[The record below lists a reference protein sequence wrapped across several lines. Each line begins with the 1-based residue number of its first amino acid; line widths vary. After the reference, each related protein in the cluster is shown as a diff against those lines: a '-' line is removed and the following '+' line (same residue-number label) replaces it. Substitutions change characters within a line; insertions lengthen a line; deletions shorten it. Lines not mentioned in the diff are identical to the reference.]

1 MRYKISLREETE
13 NRSQHSLCAETIS
26 RLVLLMTDVKWLLA
40 EMIGTWSWWP
50 DDGHFTVLV
59 LVLVTILGWGDP
71 QYLLT
76 IHSVL
81 YLYLPTWIKERMKL
95 SCYCRYRI
103 HINKVLNYIC
113 RMDIRI
119 RIKIENI
126 QLFID
131 GGKSILY
138 LQIQWL
144 WRSRGT
150 PDPSL
155 GSILIFWNAKHL
167 FLIPRLNIRS

>member
-50 DDGHFTVLV
+50 DDGHFTILV
-59 LVLVTILGWGDP
+59 LVLVSILGWGDP

-76 IHSVL
+76 IRFYI
-81 YLYLPTWIKERMKL
+81 YLHESKKEW
-95 SCYCRYRI
+95 SYHVIVDIEYI
-103 HINKVLNYIC
+103 NYIC

-119 RIKIENI
+119 GIKIENI

-144 WRSRGT
+144 WRGRGT